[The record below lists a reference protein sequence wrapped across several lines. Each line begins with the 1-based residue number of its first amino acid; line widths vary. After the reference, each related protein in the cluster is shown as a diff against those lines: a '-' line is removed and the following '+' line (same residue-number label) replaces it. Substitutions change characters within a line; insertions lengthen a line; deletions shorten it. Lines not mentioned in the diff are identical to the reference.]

1 MGAGESVRSRLER
14 LRREV
19 DEHNYRYYVLDEPSV
34 DDAVY
39 DALLRELTEL
49 EADHPELV
57 TPESPT
63 QRVGAQPSAAFAS
76 VAHEAPML
84 SLANAF
90 NEQEVADFDRRVR
103 ERLGLTEDDDPVVY
117 TAEPKLDGLA
127 VSLLY
132 EQGRFVRAATR
143 GDGTTGEDVTH
154 NIRTLRSVPLK
165 LRGKGYPA
173 RFEVR
178 GEVYMP
184 KEGFAA
190 LNRRIEDDGGRPFV
204 NPRNAAAGSLRQ
216 LDASITASRPLSM
229 FCFAVGAVQ
238 GDVPGGQFQ
247 LLDALKRWGLRVCPE
262 ARQVRGAGGC
272 IEFHREMAERREA
285 LAYDIDGVVY
295 KVNSREARETLGNVS
310 RAPRWAVAHKFAAQE
325 LPTIVENVEFQVGR
339 TGALT
344 PVARL
349 KPVFV
354 GGVTVSNAT
363 LHNMDELR
371 RKDVRVGD
379 TVIVR
384 RAGDVIPEVVSVVMS
399 KRPASAREVEVPA
412 RCPVCDSGVVRPEG
426 QAVYRCSGGLYCPA
440 QRVRAIQHFVSRRA
454 LDIEG
459 LGDKL
464 VAQLVE
470 NGLVYS
476 PADIYDLT
484 AEQLIALDRMGEKSA
499 ASLLSAIEGSKHPSL
514 ARFLHALGIREVGE
528 STASALAS
536 HFGTLEALMESD
548 AESLQQTP
556 DVGPVVAEY
565 VVQFFAEDRN
575 REIISRLL
583 ASGVVPGTV
592 EKTAP
597 PADGDKGASAPLTGQ
612 TFVLTGTLEHLTR
625 EEARSLIEQRGGK
638 VSGSVSRKTAYLVAG
653 ESPGSKLDKAT
664 TLGVEVLDEA
674 AFGALLERTE
684 KEP

>member
-216 LDASITASRPLSM
+216 LDASIT
-229 FCFAVGAVQ
+229 
-238 GDVPGGQFQ
+238 
-247 LLDALKRWGLRVCPE
+247 
-262 ARQVRGAGGC
+262 
-272 IEFHREMAERREA
+272 
-285 LAYDIDGVVY
+285 
-295 KVNSREARETLGNVS
+295 
-310 RAPRWAVAHKFAAQE
+310 
-325 LPTIVENVEFQVGR
+325 
-339 TGALT
+339 
-344 PVARL
+344 
-349 KPVFV
+349 
-354 GGVTVSNAT
+354 
-363 LHNMDELR
+363 
-371 RKDVRVGD
+371 
-379 TVIVR
+379 
-384 RAGDVIPEVVSVVMS
+384 
-399 KRPASAREVEVPA
+399 
-412 RCPVCDSGVVRPEG
+412 
-426 QAVYRCSGGLYCPA
+426 
-440 QRVRAIQHFVSRRA
+440 
-454 LDIEG
+454 
-459 LGDKL
+459 
-464 VAQLVE
+464 
-470 NGLVYS
+470 
-476 PADIYDLT
+476 
-484 AEQLIALDRMGEKSA
+484 
-499 ASLLSAIEGSKHPSL
+499 
-514 ARFLHALGIREVGE
+514 
-528 STASALAS
+528 
-536 HFGTLEALMESD
+536 
-548 AESLQQTP
+548 
-556 DVGPVVAEY
+556 
-565 VVQFFAEDRN
+565 
-575 REIISRLL
+575 
-583 ASGVVPGTV
+583 
-592 EKTAP
+592 
-597 PADGDKGASAPLTGQ
+597 
-612 TFVLTGTLEHLTR
+612 
-625 EEARSLIEQRGGK
+625 
-638 VSGSVSRKTAYLVAG
+638 
-653 ESPGSKLDKAT
+653 
-664 TLGVEVLDEA
+664 
-674 AFGALLERTE
+674 
-684 KEP
+684 